1 MLWVTRDYV
10 HVDRVA
16 SPWLIKRFIDARA
29 QFVFLPRTEINHFV
43 EKTGAIPYDTGTDIE
58 LDHHECDGEKHCTF
72 DAIVEK
78 YNLMDDPA
86 LERLRK
92 IVRAADTIGPEAE
105 PRAWALELVAVGAP
119 LLVKS
124 DHEALELEFPVYD
137 ALYAYFQYEIVKEK
151 YADEM
156 KKLQSRGERQE
167 FAKKKMAE
175 LPSKLLTP
183 LVSST

>member
-1 MLWVTRDYV
+1 M
-10 HVDRVA
+10 
-16 SPWLIKRFIDARA
+16 IKRFVDARA
-29 QFVFLPRTEINHFV
+29 QFVFLPMQEINHFV
-43 EKTGAIPYDTGTDIE
+43 EVTDAIPFDTGTNIE
-58 LDHHECDGEKHCTF
+58 LDHHECNGEKHCTF

-78 YNLMDDPA
+78 YKLEDDPA
-86 LERLRK
+86 LERLRR
-92 IVRAADTIGPEAE
+92 IVRAADTNGIDAE

-137 ALYAYFQYEIVKEK
+137 ALYAYFQYEIVREQ

-156 KKLQSRGERQE
+156 KALRSRGERQE

-175 LPSKLLTP
+175 LKSKLLAP
-183 LVSST
+183 LKFGA